1 MFCWMETFEVLAEP
15 SRRQILDLLREGP
28 RPVGELVKLL
38 GQSQPGVSR
47 HLRIL
52 REAELVDVRPDGQ
65 RRLYE
70 LRAAP
75 IAEIGEWIEPYRRL
89 LSKQLDA
96 LEEHLDT
103 NSRKKRKGRTR

>member
-1 MFCWMETFEVLAEP
+1 MKGTFEVLAEP
-15 SRRQILDLLREGP
+15 SRRRILDLLRERP
-28 RPVGELVKLL
+28 RPVGELVELL

-52 REAELVDVRPDGQ
+52 REAHLVDVRPDGQ

-75 IAEIGEWIEPYRRL
+75 IAEIGEWIEPYRQL
-89 LSKQLDA
+89 WSQKLDA
-96 LEEHLDT
+96 LEAHLDE
-103 NSRKKRKGRTR
+103 KAKGKGKAP